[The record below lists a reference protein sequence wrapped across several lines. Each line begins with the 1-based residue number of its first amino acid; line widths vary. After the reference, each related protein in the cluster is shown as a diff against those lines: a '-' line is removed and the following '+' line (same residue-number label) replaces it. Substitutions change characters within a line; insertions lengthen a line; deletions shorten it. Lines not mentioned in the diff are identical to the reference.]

1 MDHKPSF
8 FKKADIFL
16 AVALLLLGFGSL
28 ALLRS
33 GQKDGAFVRVTVDGT
48 LYGTY
53 ALSEE
58 RTVQI
63 DTAYGSNT
71 LRIEGGRVR
80 MEEADC
86 PNKDCVEKGA
96 ISKTGQI
103 ILCLSHKLSVT
114 VVNEGEEAP
123 DAISY

>member
-1 MDHKPSF
+1 M
-8 FKKADIFL
+8 
-16 AVALLLLGFGSL
+16 
-28 ALLRS
+28 
-33 GQKDGAFVRVTVDGT
+33 DGAFVRVTVDGA

-103 ILCLSHKLSVT
+103 ILCLPHKLSVT